1 LRRVSFGKLPKFR
14 IRDYDSVRMLR
25 EGISS
30 HFSRRLD
37 AADTLESLAERV
49 DKMSEDEFEV
59 FRKEIPNLV
68 MTNRA
73 CISGIVISGG
83 LTSEQHAMIK
93 SRAEVKS
100 HLLYSAGYCRHSI
113 RDYGKAQSLLMQ
125 ALNLRPKPKTYN
137 FREVK
142 SDPSNLGV
150 EVTGKQVKLESVH
163 VFPIVSRDQIE
174 GEADE
179 VVSFRDAEFFGT
191 TYLWLAKAFLYG
203 QGQKTAEDFT
213 NTEKCLDA
221 AHWYLEKTRHFDLN
235 IILRGVCCYDK
246 GMCSYYQAKF
256 KEAIPCFDQALFI
269 YERAKS
275 FSNLELGI
283 ADCLLYRGECKLRL
297 GNQEAAVTDLKK
309 ALDLSSRINQ
319 RDNVQRALSLLR
331 RGDEIA
337 GKETLLRRRVA
348 DLGGGKLT
356 RGQIVDLGKGICPM
370 CGKNMTPNKTVSDNS
385 QRWFCP
391 HCRNFFVLR
400 SNNE

>member
-1 LRRVSFGKLPKFR
+1 
-14 IRDYDSVRMLR
+14 MLR
-25 EGISS
+25 EGINS
-30 HFSRRLD
+30 HLSRRLD
-37 AADTLESLAERV
+37 AADILESLAGRV
-49 DKMSEDEFEV
+49 DEMSEDEFEV

-73 CISGIVISGG
+73 CISGVVISGG
-83 LTSEQHAMIK
+83 LTSEQHAMIR
-93 SRAEVKS
+93 SRAEAKS
-100 HLLYSAGYCRHSI
+100 YLLYSAGYCRHSI
-113 RDYGKAQSLLMQ
+113 RDYGKARSLLMQ
-125 ALNLRPKPKTYN
+125 ALNFRQKPKTYN

-142 SDPSNLGV
+142 SDPSSLRV
-150 EVTGKQVKLESVH
+150 EVTEKQVKLESVH
-163 VFPIVSRDQIE
+163 VFPIVKRDQIE

-191 TYLWLAKAFLYG
+191 AYLWLAKTFLYG
-203 QGQKTAEDFT
+203 QRQKTPEDFT

-221 AHWYLEKTRHFDLN
+221 AIWYLDKTRHFDLN
-235 IILRGVCCYDK
+235 IILRSVCWYDK

-256 KEAIPCFDQALFI
+256 KEAVPCFDQALFI
-269 YERAKS
+269 YERARS

-297 GNQEAAVTDLKK
+297 GNQEAAVTDLQK

-331 RGDEIA
+331 RRDEIA
-337 GKETLLRRRVA
+337 GKETLSRRRVA
-348 DLGGGKLT
+348 DLGEAKFT
-356 RGQIVDLGKGICPM
+356 RRQIVGLGKGICPM
-370 CGKNMTPNKTVSDNS
+370 CGKNMTPSKIISDNS

-391 HCRNFFVLR
+391 NCRNSFVIR